1 MPLNREGGKHRLHK
15 HVRAA
20 QQGHMESMAF
30 KDRRKRGTRVAHGEH
45 GVGPADWGGMVGIVV

>member
-1 MPLNREGGKHRLHK
+1 VPLNREGGKHRLHK

-45 GVGPADWGGMVGIVV
+45 GVGPADWGGW